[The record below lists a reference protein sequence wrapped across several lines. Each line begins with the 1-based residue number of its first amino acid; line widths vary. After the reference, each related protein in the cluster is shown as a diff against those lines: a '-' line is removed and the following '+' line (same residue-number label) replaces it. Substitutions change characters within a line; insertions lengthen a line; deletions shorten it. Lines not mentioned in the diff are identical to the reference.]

1 MAKLKDIKGTNIQ
14 FLDADPVEYVGTW
27 SSGGNMNTG
36 RRAGHGTGITTA
48 ALAAGGQT
56 GPGGNVTVN
65 SEQYNGT
72 AWTETNNLNTARYGI
87 GSFGTGAA
95 AIAASGYVTTIQTAV
110 ESWNGTSWTEVAEL
124 NVSRFYSGGS
134 KQGTSTAGI
143 IFGGSDGSP
152 EDKTEIWNGSAWT
165 EVNNLP
171 TVRTYPAGMGTSTAA
186 LSTGAFQSPGTYPN
200 STDQWDGTNWTN
212 LSVTQNT
219 TRSVASTI
227 NAGSTTSAL
236 LAGGQSPGAVANT
249 ETWDGSSWTEV
260 NDLATANETII
271 GAGTSSSDA
280 WGSGGDSIQTTTEEW
295 AFPGPTSTILQEG
308 LMWFNS
314 ASSALKVYGR
324 YAVGGAWA
332 SGGNMNNANAAVGS
346 FGTSTAAI
354 EFGGYYPPGSAPGR
368 ITTEE
373 YNGTSW
379 TEKNDMSTYRA
390 ERPGAGT
397 TAAGLA
403 IRGNPGNATAV
414 ESWDGTNW
422 STVNSSNTP
431 NGGNSACGTFTAA
444 ITFGG
449 ETTANTEKW
458 NGAAWTETA
467 DMNTGRGKMSGSGT
481 QTSAIGSG
489 GTPGPGV
496 LSESWNGTSWSEV
509 AEINTSR
516 SAGAAGGTSN
526 SSALAFGG
534 GPSRTAN
541 TELWNGTAW
550 TEVANLST
558 ATQDMNYG
566 NVGSTGG
573 TLAIGG
579 DPSPSPVSTRT
590 EEWTA
595 DNAVLTVTT
604 S

>member
-1 MAKLKDIKGTNIQ
+1 M
-14 FLDADPVEYVGTW
+14 
-27 SSGGNMNTG
+27 
-36 RRAGHGTGITTA
+36 
-48 ALAAGGQT
+48 
-56 GPGGNVTVN
+56 
-65 SEQYNGT
+65 
-72 AWTETNNLNTARYGI
+72 
-87 GSFGTGAA
+87 
-95 AIAASGYVTTIQTAV
+95 
-110 ESWNGTSWTEVAEL
+110 
-124 NVSRFYSGGS
+124 
-134 KQGTSTAGI
+134 
-143 IFGGSDGSP
+143 FGG
-152 EDKTEIWNGSAWT
+152 ETTTVIANTESWNGSAWT
-165 EVNNLP
+165 EVNDMATARKELGSAQNAPNTTALASGG
-171 TVRTYPAGMGTSTAA
+171 YSTAK
-186 LSTGAFQSPGTYPN
+186 T
-200 STDQWDGTNWTN
+200 
-212 LSVTQNT
+212 
-219 TRSVASTI
+219 
-227 NAGSTTSAL
+227 
-236 LAGGQSPGAVANT
+236 AV
-249 ETWDGSSWTEV
+249 
-260 NDLATANETII
+260 
-271 GAGTSSSDA
+271 
-280 WGSGGDSIQTTTEEW
+280 TEEW
-295 AFPGPTSTILQEG
+295 SFPPSTSTIIQEG

-379 TEKNDMSTYRA
+379 TEKNDMSNYRA

-403 IRGNPGNATAV
+403 IRGNPGDATAV
-414 ESWDGTNW
+414 EAWGGTSWTAVNGT
-422 STVNSSNTP
+422 NTP
-431 NGGNSACGTFTAA
+431 NGGNSACGTQTAA

-458 NGAAWTETA
+458 NGAAWTEVNN
-467 DMNTGRGKMSGSGT
+467 MNTARGKMCGSGT

-590 EEWTA
+590 EEWTSSDA
-595 DNAVLTVTT
+595 LATVTT

>member
-1 MAKLKDIKGTNIQ
+1 MA
-14 FLDADPVEYVGTW
+14 
-27 SSGGNMNTG
+27 GGATPSD
-36 RRAGHGTGITTA
+36 TGIT
-48 ALAAGGQT
+48 
-56 GPGGNVTVN
+56 
-65 SEQYNGT
+65 
-72 AWTETNNLNTARYGI
+72 
-87 GSFGTGAA
+87 
-95 AIAASGYVTTIQTAV
+95 
-110 ESWNGTSWTEVAEL
+110 
-124 NVSRFYSGGS
+124 
-134 KQGTSTAGI
+134 
-143 IFGGSDGSP
+143 
-152 EDKTEIWNGSAWT
+152 
-165 EVNNLP
+165 
-171 TVRTYPAGMGTSTAA
+171 
-186 LSTGAFQSPGTYPN
+186 
-200 STDQWDGTNWTN
+200 
-212 LSVTQNT
+212 
-219 TRSVASTI
+219 
-227 NAGSTTSAL
+227 
-236 LAGGQSPGAVANT
+236 
-249 ETWDGSSWTEV
+249 
-260 NDLATANETII
+260 
-271 GAGTSSSDA
+271 
-280 WGSGGDSIQTTTEEW
+280 EEW
-295 AFPGPTSTILQEG
+295 EFPGPTAAVLTEG
-308 LMWFNS
+308 SLFLS
-314 ASSALKVYGR
+314 GGTTLKGFGR

-346 FGTSTAAI
+346 LGTSTAAI

-368 ITTEE
+368 ITVEE

-431 NGGNSACGTFTAA
+431 NGGNSAGGTQTAA

-449 ETTANTEKW
+449 ETTANTELW
-458 NGAAWTETA
+458 NGSTWTETA
-467 DMNTGRGKMSGSGT
+467 DMNTARGKMSGSGT

-489 GTPGPGV
+489 GTPGPAV
-496 LSESWNGTSWSEV
+496 LSESWDGTSWSEV
-509 AEINTSR
+509 AEINTPR

-541 TELWNGTAW
+541 TELWNGSAW
-550 TEVANLST
+550 TEVANLSS

-566 NVGSTGG
+566 SVGTTGG

-579 DPSPSPVSTRT
+579 DASPPVSTRT

-595 DNAVLTVTT
+595 DNAVLTITT

>member
-1 MAKLKDIKGTNIQ
+1 MATYKEIKGVTVQ
-14 FLDADPVEYVGTW
+14 TRDEDPSVFVGSW
-27 SSGGNMNTG
+27 
-36 RRAGHGTGITTA
+36 
-48 ALAAGGQT
+48 AAGGDTNKSGQGRGSAGTQT
-56 GPGGNVTVN
+56 SNLAFGGDSPNNDYV
-65 SEQYNGT
+65 EEYNGT
-72 AWTETNNLNTARYGI
+72 AWAETTDMNTGKTYG
-87 GSFGTGAA
+87 FGCGANAEA
-95 AIAASGYVTTIQTAV
+95 AMS
-110 ESWNGTSWTEVAEL
+110 
-124 NVSRFYSGGS
+124 SGGYTNPS
-134 KQGTSTAGI
+134 GPW
-143 IFGGSDGSP
+143 F
-152 EDKTEIWNGSAWT
+152 
-165 EVNNLP
+165 
-171 TVRTYPAGMGTSTAA
+171 TV
-186 LSTGAFQSPGTYPN
+186 
-200 STDQWDGTNWTN
+200 
-212 LSVTQNT
+212 
-219 TRSVASTI
+219 
-227 NAGSTTSAL
+227 
-236 LAGGQSPGAVANT
+236 T
-249 ETWDGSSWTEV
+249 ETWNGSSWTEV
-260 NDLATANETII
+260 NDMNTARGDGGMFGVVPGSIAAGGYSGTLNTAVENWDGSSWTEIAELNTGRYYGCGIGTTNTAGLIVGGSTPSATAANESWNGSAWTELNDLNTARNRAGGSGTSTAGLAYSGAPFPKGNTESWDGTSWTEVADLATARY
-271 GAGTSSSDA
+271 GVASSPSGTSSLA
-280 WGSGGDSIQTTTEEW
+280 LASGGYTTTQVSNTEEW
-295 AFPGPTSTILQEG
+295 SFPSSPILTEG
-308 LMWFNS
+308 DLFLS
-314 ASSALKVYGR
+314 GGTTLKGFGR

-346 FGTSTAAI
+346 LGTSTAAI
-354 EFGGYYPPGSAPGR
+354 EFGGYYPPGSVPGR
-368 ITTEE
+368 ITVEE

-431 NGGNSACGTFTAA
+431 NGGNSAGGTQTAA

-449 ETTANTEKW
+449 ETTANTELW
-458 NGAAWTETA
+458 NGSTWTETA
-467 DMNTGRGKMSGSGT
+467 DMNTARGKMSGSGI

-489 GTPGPGV
+489 GTPGPAV

-509 AEINTSR
+509 AEINTPR

-541 TELWNGTAW
+541 TELWNGSAW
-550 TEVANLST
+550 TEVANLSS

-566 NVGSTGG
+566 SVGSTGG

-579 DPSPSPVSTRT
+579 DASPPVSTRT

-595 DNAVLTVTT
+595 DNAVLTITT